1 MAALTPEEL
10 AKLAL
15 EQTKLATIQLKEQ
28 AKIRAELSNSLD
40 GYIKGIKDLKAIQ
53 DTIKYNEEK
62 Y

>member
-28 AKIRAELSNSLD
+28 KKIRAELSNSLD
-40 GYIKGIKDLKAIQ
+40 GYIKGIRI
-53 DTIKYNEEK
+53 
-62 Y
+62 

>member
-15 EQTKLATIQLKEQ
+15 EQTKLATIQKEQ
-28 AKIRAELSNSLD
+28 AKKIRAELSNSLC
-40 GYIKGIKDLKAIQ
+40 YIKGIKDLKAIQ

>member
-28 AKIRAELSNSLD
+28 AKN
-40 GYIKGIKDLKAIQ
+40 
-53 DTIKYNEEK
+53 
-62 Y
+62 